1 MAKIETFSVWKDG
14 ANYQADELSVRIV
27 NDDLETRATFYYSI
41 SQSPVEAT
49 DAEGKTTI
57 VTPGA
62 MLAEGNVDIS
72 GEDYDVWGD
81 AFNVNLAAYEYVA
94 SKLGL
99 TLV

>member
-27 NDDLETRATFYYSI
+27 NDDLETSATFYYSI
-41 SQSPVEAT
+41 SQSPVESV
-49 DAEGKTTI
+49 DGEGRI
-57 VTPGA
+57 VVAPGA
-62 MLAEGNVDIS
+62 TLAEGNVAIS
-72 GEDYDVWGD
+72 GEDYDAWGESS
-81 AFNVNLAAYEYVA
+81 NVNLAAYEYVA

>member
-1 MAKIETFSVWKDG
+1 MAKIETLSVWKDG

-27 NDDLETRATFYYSI
+27 NDDLETIATFYYSI

-62 MLAEGNVDIS
+62 TLAEGNVTIS

-81 AFNVNLAAYEYVA
+81 ASNVNLAAYEYVA

-99 TLV
+99 ILV